1 MGVIQFNTAF
11 DFKSVSEWSFRD
23 DLEKDSISLA
33 YDGIRKPFLLQKK
46 RIVISA
52 LLPSISGYFSLI
64 IFEFVK
70 YSEYMKLEHFGWN
83 DFFAKNFR
91 NYADQSYG
99 VGRVYVENRRSFWL
113 YTEVG
118 EIKADV
124 SGKMIYQAGSRSDFP
139 AVGDWVVFR
148 LQEDKSKAIIHAV
161 LPRKSKFSRKVPGSS
176 IKEQIVATNI
186 DTVMLVSGLD
196 NDFNLRRIERYLV
209 MVSASGANSVIVLNK
224 ADLCAD
230 LQLRLAEVKRI
241 APNVPVIPLSATR
254 DVHLTVFGSYIKKGE
269 TIALIGSSG
278 VGKSTITNHLLG
290 NVRQKVQDVRAGDDR
305 GRHTT
310 TKREL
315 IVLPDGGLII
325 DTPGMRELQLWV
337 SEEGLEN
344 SFEDIEALT
353 AQCFYSNCEHNGT
366 RGCAIEAALADGSL
380 DYERWENH
388 NKLQKEL
395 AYITKKQDAG
405 AAQTKKKN
413 IKKITRQF
421 NKQRKIE
428 TDEN

>member
-1 MGVIQFNTAF
+1 M
-11 DFKSVSEWSFRD
+11 D
-23 DLEKDSISLA
+23 
-33 YDGIRKPFLLQKK
+33 
-46 RIVISA
+46 
-52 LLPSISGYFSLI
+52 
-64 IFEFVK
+64 
-70 YSEYMKLEHFGWN
+70 LEHFGWN
-83 DFFAKNFR
+83 DFFAENFR
-91 NYADQSYG
+91 SFAERGYS
-99 VGRVYVENRRSFWL
+99 VGRVYLENRRSFWL
-113 YTEVG
+113 YSEFG

-124 SGKMIYQAGSRSDFP
+124 SGKMTYRADSRADFP

-148 LQEDKSKAIIHAV
+148 VREDQSKAVIHAV

-176 IKEQIVATNI
+176 IEEQIVATNI

-209 MVSASGANSVIVLNK
+209 MVSASGAVPVIVLNK
-224 ADLCAD
+224 ADLCAELD
-230 LQLRLAEVKRI
+230 LRLAEVTRI
-241 APNVPVIPLSATR
+241 APNVPVIIISAKN
-254 DVHLTVFGSYIKKGE
+254 DEHLTAIGSYINAGE
-269 TIALIGSSG
+269 TVALLGSSG

-290 NVRQKVQDVRAGDDR
+290 DARQKVQEVRTGDDR

-315 IVLPDGGLII
+315 IALPGGGLII

-366 RGCAIEAALADGSL
+366 KGCAIEAALADGSL
-380 DYERWENH
+380 DHARWENL

-395 AYITKKQDAG
+395 AYITEKQNAS
-405 AAQTKKKN
+405 AARAKKKN
-413 IKKITRQF
+413 IKKITEQF
-421 NKQRKIE
+421 NKNTKRW
-428 TDEN
+428 

>member
-1 MGVIQFNTAF
+1 MELKN
-11 DFKSVSEWSFRD
+11 
-23 DLEKDSISLA
+23 L
-33 YDGIRKPFLLQKK
+33 
-46 RIVISA
+46 
-52 LLPSISGYFSLI
+52 
-64 IFEFVK
+64 
-70 YSEYMKLEHFGWN
+70 GWN
-83 DFFAKNFR
+83 DFFEENFR
-91 NYADQSYG
+91 NYADQGYSA
-99 VGRVYVENRRSFWL
+99 GRVYLENRRSFWL
-113 YTEVG
+113 YTESG

-124 SGKMIYQAGSRSDFP
+124 SGRMIYHSALRSDFP

-148 LQEDKSKAIIHAV
+148 LQEDKSKAIIHAI
-161 LPRKSKFSRKVPGSS
+161 LPRSSKFSRKVPGSS
-176 IKEQIVATNI
+176 LKEQIVATNI

-209 MVSASGANSVIVLNK
+209 MVSASGAAPVIVLNK

-230 LQLRLAEVKRI
+230 LETRLAEVKRI
-241 APNVPVIPLSATR
+241 APNVPVITISAR
-254 DVHLTVFGSYIKKGE
+254 DDEQLTAIGVFIKAGE
-269 TIALIGSSG
+269 TVALLGSSG

-290 NVRQKVQDVRAGDDR
+290 GERQKVQEVRAGDDR

-315 IVLPDGGLII
+315 IVLQNGGLII

-344 SFEDIEALT
+344 SFEDIESLT

-380 DYERWENH
+380 DGERWENH

-395 AYITKKQDAG
+395 AYITEKHDVS
-405 AAQTKKKN
+405 AAQKKLKN

-421 NKQRKIE
+421 NKNQKRW
-428 TDEN
+428 

>member
-1 MGVIQFNTAF
+1 M
-11 DFKSVSEWSFRD
+11 E
-23 DLEKDSISLA
+23 
-33 YDGIRKPFLLQKK
+33 
-46 RIVISA
+46 
-52 LLPSISGYFSLI
+52 
-64 IFEFVK
+64 
-70 YSEYMKLEHFGWN
+70 LEHFGWN
-83 DFFAKNFR
+83 DFFEENFR
-91 NYADQSYG
+91 DYADQGYE
-99 VGRVYVENRRSFWL
+99 VGRVYLENRRSFWL
-113 YTEVG
+113 YTKVG
-118 EIKADV
+118 EVKADV
-124 SGKMIYQAGSRSDFP
+124 SGKMIYQADSRSDFP

-148 LQEDKSKAIIHAV
+148 LQEDKSKAIIHTV
-161 LPRKSKFSRKVPGSS
+161 LPRSSKFSRKVPGSS

-209 MVSASGANSVIVLNK
+209 MVSASGATPVIVLNK
-224 ADLCAD
+224 ADLCTD
-230 LQLRLAEVKRI
+230 LELRLAEVKRI
-241 APNVPVIPLSATR
+241 APNVPVMPISAKDDEQLTALS
-254 DVHLTVFGSYIKKGE
+254 SYIKKGE
-269 TIALIGSSG
+269 TVALLGSSG

-290 NVRQKVQDVRAGDDR
+290 GERQKVQEVRTGDDR

-380 DYERWENH
+380 DHERWENH

-395 AYITKKQDAG
+395 VYITEKHDAS
-405 AAQTKKKN
+405 AAQKKKKN

-421 NKQRKIE
+421 NKNQKRW
-428 TDEN
+428 

>member
-1 MGVIQFNTAF
+1 M
-11 DFKSVSEWSFRD
+11 E
-23 DLEKDSISLA
+23 LERL
-33 YDGIRKPFLLQKK
+33 
-46 RIVISA
+46 
-52 LLPSISGYFSLI
+52 
-64 IFEFVK
+64 
-70 YSEYMKLEHFGWN
+70 GWN
-83 DFFAKNFR
+83 DFFEKSFR
-91 NYADQSYG
+91 NYADQGYD
-99 VGRVYVENRRSFWL
+99 VGRVYLENRRSFWL
-113 YTEVG
+113 YTKAG

-124 SGKMIYQAGSRSDFP
+124 SGKMIYQADSRSDFP

-148 LQEDKSKAIIHAV
+148 FQEDKSKAIIHAI

-176 IKEQIVATNI
+176 IEEQIVATNI

-209 MVSASGANSVIVLNK
+209 MVSASGANSVILLNK

-230 LQLRLAEVKRI
+230 LESRLTEVKRI
-241 APNVPVIPLSATR
+241 APSVPVIPISAKH
-254 DVHLTVFGSYIKKGE
+254 DEQLTALGSFIKEGE
-269 TIALIGSSG
+269 TVALLGSSG

-290 NVRQKVQDVRAGDDR
+290 GERQKVQEVREGDDR

-344 SFEDIEALT
+344 SFEDIDALT
-353 AQCFYSNCEHNGT
+353 AQCFYSNCEHNNT
-366 RGCAIEAALADGSL
+366 RGCAIEAALEDGSL
-380 DYERWENH
+380 EPARWENH
-388 NKLQKEL
+388 KKLQKEL
-395 AYITKKQDAG
+395 AYITEKQDASV
-405 AAQTKKKN
+405 AQKKKKN

-421 NKQRKIE
+421 NKNQKRW
-428 TDEN
+428 

>member
-1 MGVIQFNTAF
+1 M
-11 DFKSVSEWSFRD
+11 E
-23 DLEKDSISLA
+23 
-33 YDGIRKPFLLQKK
+33 
-46 RIVISA
+46 
-52 LLPSISGYFSLI
+52 
-64 IFEFVK
+64 FEH
-70 YSEYMKLEHFGWN
+70 LGWN
-83 DFFAKNFR
+83 NFFEENFR
-91 NYADQSYG
+91 NCADQGYG
-99 VGRVYVENRRSFWL
+99 VGRVYLENRRSFWL
-113 YTEVG
+113 YTKVG

-124 SGKMIYQAGSRSDFP
+124 SGKMVYQADSRSDFP

-148 LQEDKSKAIIHAV
+148 FQEDKSKAIIHAI

-176 IKEQIVATNI
+176 IEEQIVATNI

-209 MVSASGANSVIVLNK
+209 MVSASGAKSVILLNK

-230 LQLRLAEVKRI
+230 LESRLAEVKRI
-241 APNVPVIPLSATR
+241 APNVPVIPISAAH
-254 DVHLTVFGSYIKKGE
+254 DEKLTALGSFIKKGE
-269 TIALIGSSG
+269 TVALLGSSG

-290 NVRQKVQDVRAGDDR
+290 GERQKVQEVRAGDDR

-344 SFEDIEALT
+344 SFEDIDALT
-353 AQCFYSNCEHNGT
+353 AQCFYSNCEHNNT
-366 RGCAIEAALADGSL
+366 RGCAIEAALADGNL
-380 DYERWENH
+380 DTERWDNY

-395 AYITKKQDAG
+395 AYITEKQDAS

-421 NKQRKIE
+421 NKNQNRW
-428 TDEN
+428 

>member
-1 MGVIQFNTAF
+1 M
-11 DFKSVSEWSFRD
+11 E
-23 DLEKDSISLA
+23 LE
-33 YDGIRKPFLLQKK
+33 Y
-46 RIVISA
+46 
-52 LLPSISGYFSLI
+52 
-64 IFEFVK
+64 
-70 YSEYMKLEHFGWN
+70 FGWN
-83 DFFAKNFR
+83 DFFEGNFR
-91 NYADQSYG
+91 NYADQGYE
-99 VGRVYVENRRSFWL
+99 VGRVYLENRRSFWL
-113 YTEVG
+113 YSKFG

-124 SGKMIYQAGSRSDFP
+124 SGKMIYQADSRADFP

-148 LQEDKSKAIIHAV
+148 LQEDKSKAIIHAI
-161 LPRKSKFSRKVPGSS
+161 LPRSSKFSRKVPGSS
-176 IKEQIVATNI
+176 IEEQIVATNI

-209 MVSASGANSVIVLNK
+209 MVSASGANTVIVLNK

-230 LQLRLAEVKRI
+230 LETRLAEVKRI
-241 APNVPVIPLSATR
+241 APNVPVMPISAK
-254 DVHLTVFGSYIKKGE
+254 DDEQLTALGSYIRKGE
-269 TIALIGSSG
+269 TVALLGSSG

-290 NVRQKVQDVRAGDDR
+290 GERQAVQEVRSGDDR

-315 IVLPDGGLII
+315 IVLPDGGGLII

-353 AQCFYSNCEHNGT
+353 AQCFYSNCEHNAT

-380 DYERWENH
+380 DHERWENH

-395 AYITKKQDAG
+395 AYITEKHDAS
-405 AAQTKKKN
+405 AAQKKKKN
-413 IKKITRQF
+413 IKNITMQF
-421 NKQRKIE
+421 NKNPKRW
-428 TDEN
+428 

>member
-1 MGVIQFNTAF
+1 M
-11 DFKSVSEWSFRD
+11 E
-23 DLEKDSISLA
+23 
-33 YDGIRKPFLLQKK
+33 
-46 RIVISA
+46 
-52 LLPSISGYFSLI
+52 
-64 IFEFVK
+64 
-70 YSEYMKLEHFGWN
+70 LEHFGWN
-83 DFFAKNFR
+83 DFFEGYFR
-91 NYADQSYG
+91 IYADQGYE
-99 VGRVYVENRRSFWL
+99 VGRVYLESRRSFWL
-113 YTEVG
+113 YTKVG
-118 EIKADV
+118 EVKADV
-124 SGKMIYQAGSRSDFP
+124 SGKMIYQADSRSDFP

-148 LQEDKSKAIIHAV
+148 LKEEKSKAIIHAV

-176 IKEQIVATNI
+176 IEEQIVATNI

-209 MVSASGANSVIVLNK
+209 MVSASGANTVIVLNK

-230 LQLRLAEVKRI
+230 LESRLAEVKRI
-241 APNVPVIPLSATR
+241 APNMPVVPISAK
-254 DVHLTVFGSYIKKGE
+254 DDDQLTTLGSYIKKGE
-269 TIALIGSSG
+269 TVALLGSSG

-290 NVRQKVQDVRAGDDR
+290 GERQKVQEVREGDDR

-366 RGCAIEAALADGSL
+366 RGCAIEAALAEGSL

-395 AYITKKQDAG
+395 SYITEKHDAS
-405 AAQTKKKN
+405 AAQKKKKN

-421 NKQRKIE
+421 NKNQK
-428 TDEN
+428 NW

>member
-1 MGVIQFNTAF
+1 M
-11 DFKSVSEWSFRD
+11 E
-23 DLEKDSISLA
+23 LA
-33 YDGIRKPFLLQKK
+33 Q
-46 RIVISA
+46 
-52 LLPSISGYFSLI
+52 
-64 IFEFVK
+64 
-70 YSEYMKLEHFGWN
+70 FGWN
-83 DFFAKNFR
+83 NFFEENFR
-91 NYADQSYG
+91 KYADQGYS
-99 VGRVYVENRRSFWL
+99 VGRVYLESRRSFWL
-113 YTEVG
+113 YTKVG
-118 EIKADV
+118 EIKADI
-124 SGKMIYQAGSRSDFP
+124 SGKMIYQAESRSDFP

-186 DTVMLVSGLD
+186 DTVMLVTGLD

-209 MVSASGANSVIVLNK
+209 MVSASGANCIIVLNK

-230 LQLRLAEVKRI
+230 LQSRLSEVERI
-241 APNVPVIPLSATR
+241 APNVPVITISAK
-254 DVHLTVFGSYIKKGE
+254 DDEQLTALDGYIKKGE
-269 TIALIGSSG
+269 TVALLGSSG

-290 NVRQKVQDVRAGDDR
+290 GERQKVQEVRAGDDR

-315 IVLPDGGLII
+315 ILLPDGGLVI

-337 SEEGLEN
+337 SEEGLET
-344 SFEDIEALT
+344 SFEDIETLYG
-353 AQCFYSNCEHNGT
+353 QCFYSNCEHNGT

-380 DYERWENH
+380 DQERWENH

-395 AYITKKQDAG
+395 ADITEKQDAS

-413 IKKITRQF
+413 IRKITRQF
-421 NKQRKIE
+421 NKNPKRW
-428 TDEN
+428 

>member
-1 MGVIQFNTAF
+1 MEL
-11 DFKSVSEWSFRD
+11 K
-23 DLEKDSISLA
+23 
-33 YDGIRKPFLLQKK
+33 
-46 RIVISA
+46 
-52 LLPSISGYFSLI
+52 
-64 IFEFVK
+64 
-70 YSEYMKLEHFGWN
+70 HFGWN
-83 DFFAKNFR
+83 DFFEENFR
-91 NYADQSYG
+91 DYADRGYG
-99 VGRVYVENRRSFWL
+99 VGRVYLENRRSFWL
-113 YTEVG
+113 YTESG

-124 SGKMIYQAGSRSDFP
+124 SGKMIYHADSRADFP

-148 LQEDKSKAIIHAV
+148 PQEDKSKAIIHAI
-161 LPRKSKFSRKVPGSS
+161 LPRMSKFSRKVPGSS
-176 IKEQIVATNI
+176 IEEQIVATNI
-186 DTVMLVSGLD
+186 DTVMIVSGLD

-209 MVSASGANSVIVLNK
+209 MVSASGAAPVIVLNK

-230 LQLRLAEVKRI
+230 LDLRLAEVKRI
-241 APNVPVIPLSATR
+241 APKIPVIIISAK
-254 DVHLTVFGSYIKKGE
+254 DDEHLTALDSYIKKGE
-269 TIALIGSSG
+269 TVALLGSSG
-278 VGKSTITNHLLG
+278 VGKSTITNHLIG
-290 NVRQKVQDVRAGDDR
+290 GERQKVQEVRTGDDR

-366 RGCAIEAALADGSL
+366 RGCAIEAALDDGSL
-380 DYERWENH
+380 DHERWESH

-395 AYITKKQDAG
+395 AYVTEKQDAR
-405 AAQTKKKN
+405 AAQTKRKN

-421 NKQRKIE
+421 NKNPKRW
-428 TDEN
+428 

>member
-1 MGVIQFNTAF
+1 M
-11 DFKSVSEWSFRD
+11 E
-23 DLEKDSISLA
+23 
-33 YDGIRKPFLLQKK
+33 
-46 RIVISA
+46 
-52 LLPSISGYFSLI
+52 
-64 IFEFVK
+64 
-70 YSEYMKLEHFGWN
+70 LEHFGWN
-83 DFFAKNFR
+83 DFFEENFR
-91 NYADQSYG
+91 KYADQKYG
-99 VGRVYVENRRSFWL
+99 VGRVYLENRRSFWL
-113 YTEVG
+113 YTKVG

-124 SGKMIYQAGSRSDFP
+124 SGKMIYQADSRSDFP

-148 LQEDKSKAIIHAV
+148 LQEDKTKAIIHAI

-209 MVSASGANSVIVLNK
+209 LVSASGANSVIVLNK

-230 LQLRLAEVKRI
+230 LESRLAEVKRI
-241 APNVPVIPLSATR
+241 ALNVPVIPVSATH
-254 DVHLTVFGSYIKKGE
+254 DENLTALGSYIKNGE
-269 TIALIGSSG
+269 TVALLGSSG
-278 VGKSTITNHLLG
+278 VGKSTITNHFIG
-290 NVRQKVQDVRAGDDR
+290 GERQKVQEVRKGDDR

-366 RGCAIEAALADGSL
+366 RGCAIEGALADGSL
-380 DYERWENH
+380 DFERWENR

-395 AYITKKQDAG
+395 AYITEKQDAS

-421 NKQRKIE
+421 NKNQKRW
-428 TDEN
+428 

>member
-1 MGVIQFNTAF
+1 M
-11 DFKSVSEWSFRD
+11 E
-23 DLEKDSISLA
+23 
-33 YDGIRKPFLLQKK
+33 
-46 RIVISA
+46 
-52 LLPSISGYFSLI
+52 
-64 IFEFVK
+64 
-70 YSEYMKLEHFGWN
+70 LEHLGWN
-83 DFFAKNFR
+83 DFFEENFR
-91 NYADQSYG
+91 NYADQGYG
-99 VGRVYVENRRSFWL
+99 VGRVYLENRRSFWL
-113 YTEVG
+113 YTKAG

-124 SGKMIYQAGSRSDFP
+124 SGKMIYHADSRADFP

-148 LQEDKSKAIIHAV
+148 LQEDQSKAIIHAI
-161 LPRKSKFSRKVPGSS
+161 LPRSSKFSRKVPGSS
-176 IKEQIVATNI
+176 IEEQIVATNI

-209 MVSASGANSVIVLNK
+209 MVSASGANPVIVLNK

-230 LQLRLAEVKRI
+230 LESRIAEVKRI
-241 APNVPVIPLSATR
+241 APNAAVVPLSATQ
-254 DVHLTVFGSYIKKGE
+254 DEQLTALYRYIKDGE
-269 TIALIGSSG
+269 TVALLGSSG

-290 NVRQKVQDVRAGDDR
+290 GERQKVQEVRMGDDR

-315 IVLPDGGLII
+315 IVLPNGGLII

-344 SFEDIEALT
+344 SFEDIETLT

-380 DYERWENH
+380 DRERWDNH

-395 AYITKKQDAG
+395 AYITEKHNVSAVQKKM
-405 AAQTKKKN
+405 KK

-421 NKQRKIE
+421 NKNKKRW
-428 TDEN
+428 

>member
-1 MGVIQFNTAF
+1 M
-11 DFKSVSEWSFRD
+11 E
-23 DLEKDSISLA
+23 
-33 YDGIRKPFLLQKK
+33 
-46 RIVISA
+46 
-52 LLPSISGYFSLI
+52 
-64 IFEFVK
+64 
-70 YSEYMKLEHFGWN
+70 LEHLGWN
-83 DFFAKNFR
+83 NFFEKNFR
-91 NYADQSYG
+91 NCADQGYG
-99 VGRVYVENRRSFWL
+99 VGRVYLENRRSFWL
-113 YTEVG
+113 YTKVG

-124 SGKMIYQAGSRSDFP
+124 SGKMIYQADSRSDFP

-148 LQEDKSKAIIHAV
+148 LQEDKGKAIIHSI

-176 IKEQIVATNI
+176 IEEQIVATNI

-209 MVSASGANSVIVLNK
+209 MVSASGAKSVILLNK
-224 ADLCAD
+224 ADLCVD
-230 LQLRLAEVKRI
+230 LESRLAEVKRI
-241 APNVPVIPLSATR
+241 APSVPVIPISATH
-254 DVHLTVFGSYIKKGE
+254 DEQLTAFDSFIKEGE
-269 TIALIGSSG
+269 TVALLGSSG

-290 NVRQKVQDVRAGDDR
+290 GERQKVQEVRMGDDR

-315 IVLPDGGLII
+315 IVLPNGGLII

-344 SFEDIEALT
+344 SFEDIDAFT
-353 AQCFYSNCEHNGT
+353 AQCFYSNCEHNNT
-366 RGCAIEAALADGSL
+366 RGCAIEAALEDGSL
-380 DYERWENH
+380 DHARWENH

-395 AYITKKQDAG
+395 AYITEKHDAS

-421 NKQRKIE
+421 NKNQKRW
-428 TDEN
+428 